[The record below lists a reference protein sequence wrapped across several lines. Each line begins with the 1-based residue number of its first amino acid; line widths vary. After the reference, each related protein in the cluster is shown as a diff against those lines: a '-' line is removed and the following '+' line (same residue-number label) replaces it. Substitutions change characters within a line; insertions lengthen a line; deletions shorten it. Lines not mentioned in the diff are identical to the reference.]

1 MSGIAVAESNTPSK
15 RARAPKVLD
24 HLELHPKMG
33 GGHIVKHVYTDYE
46 HKPMEVHFNK
56 AGKAKGG
63 EQILSHLAKHG
74 GLPGLEGYD
83 KRDKS
88 ETEEEIED

>member
-1 MSGIAVAESNTPSK
+1 MSEIQVAESSTPTK

-46 HKPMEVHFNK
+46 DKPLEVHFNK
-56 AGKAKGG
+56 EGKAKGG
-63 EQILSHLAKHG
+63 EHILSHLSKHG
-74 GLPGLEGYD
+74 GLPGLESYD
-83 KRDKS
+83 KHAES
-88 ETEEEIED
+88 ETDDEIDD